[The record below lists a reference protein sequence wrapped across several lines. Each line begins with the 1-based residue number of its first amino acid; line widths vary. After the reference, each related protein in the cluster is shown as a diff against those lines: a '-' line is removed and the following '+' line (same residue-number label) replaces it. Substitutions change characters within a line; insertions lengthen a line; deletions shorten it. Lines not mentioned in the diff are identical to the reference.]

1 MLLLVGYLNRMKD
14 LTQSPYSK
22 FQIRQKKL
30 AELAIQNLTA
40 EHPMKKGEL
49 VVAAGYPESKKR
61 SPGQI
66 FATKG
71 VQQFLAEM
79 QMTKQDMVSVVS
91 NVIYDENATPK
102 ERLEGVRVA
111 SKLLGYEQPVKVQLQ
126 EKQQEG
132 REKVFE

>member
-1 MLLLVGYLNRMKD
+1 
-14 LTQSPYSK
+14 
-22 FQIRQKKL
+22 
-30 AELAIQNLTA
+30 
-40 EHPMKKGEL
+40 
-49 VVAAGYPESKKR
+49 
-61 SPGQI
+61 
-66 FATKG
+66 
-71 VQQFLAEM
+71 
-79 QMTKQDMVSVVS
+79 MVSVVS